1 MGATRR
7 GCDHQSQDLAGLAG
21 FVALEVATSA
31 RYTDIVILGSAV
43 IAVLEVCRLPAARPQ
58 RSAAAW
64 WLASVFVF
72 CAGIAIF
79 DALIYGCP
87 LRSGYRPA

>member
-43 IAVLEVCRLPAARPQ
+43 IAVLEVCRLPGG
-58 RSAAAW
+58 AAAAERSR
-64 WLASVFVF
+64 LVARVGFVF